1 MTWATVAGC
10 TSEAPPDGEVSEA
23 PAASAEPAPQ
33 AAAEV
38 GTPPS
43 RPVVAEALPYGEV
56 DDRLVYGYFAIPA
69 DMIDPLPA
77 VVLVHDWWGLNEQT
91 RVMSERLAAEGY
103 IVLGVDLFGGQ
114 TASSLSEARSLE
126 IAVVENPAL
135 AIENMRQAFDFI
147 LHTAGAPRV
156 ATLGLGFGG
165 SWSLNAALEFGEE
178 VSASVNFYG
187 QVHDDP
193 EKLARIN
200 GPILGLFAEND
211 RAVPVET
218 VGRFEAA
225 LEALDKDY
233 EIIVYPGVRRG
244 FADSL
249 SDGFD
254 GDVAKDAWDKVV
266 EFLELRLEPA
276 SK

>member
-1 MTWATVAGC
+1 MAG
-10 TSEAPPDGEVSEA
+10 S
-23 PAASAEPAPQ
+23 EPAPQ
-33 AAAEV
+33 AAAEIA
-38 GTPPS
+38 TPPS

-114 TASSLSEARSLE
+114 TASSLSEARRLE

-147 LHTAGAPRV
+147 LNTAGAPRV
-156 ATLGLGFGG
+156 AALGLGFGG
-165 SWSLNAALEFGEE
+165 SWSLNAALELGDE
-178 VSASVNFYG
+178 VSASVSFYG

-200 GPILGLFAEND
+200 GPVLGLFAEND

-225 LEALDKDY
+225 LEALEKDY
-233 EIIVYPGVRRG
+233 EIVVYPGVRRG
-244 FADSL
+244 FADPL

-254 GDVAKDAWDKVV
+254 SDVAEDAWDKVS
-266 EFLELRLEPA
+266 EFLELRLAPA

>member
-1 MTWATVAGC
+1 MAWATVAGC
-10 TSEAPPDGEVSEA
+10 TSEEPPDAEVAEA
-23 PAASAEPAPQ
+23 PAASTEQAPAT
-33 AAAEV
+33 ADV
-38 GTPPS
+38 GAPPS
-43 RPVVAEALPYGEV
+43 RSVVAEALPYGEV

-91 RVMSERLAAEGY
+91 RVMSERLASEGY

-147 LHTAGAPRV
+147 LNTAGAPSV
-156 ATLGLGFGG
+156 AALGLGFGG
-165 SWSLNAALEFGEE
+165 SWSLNAALEFGDE
-178 VSASVNFYG
+178 VSASVSFYG

-193 EKLARIN
+193 EKLAQIN
-200 GPILGLFAEND
+200 GPDLGLFAEND

-225 LEALDKDY
+225 LEALEKDY

-244 FADSL
+244 FADPL

-254 GDVAKDAWDKVV
+254 SDVAEDAWDRTV
-266 EFLELRLEPA
+266 EFLELRLQAA